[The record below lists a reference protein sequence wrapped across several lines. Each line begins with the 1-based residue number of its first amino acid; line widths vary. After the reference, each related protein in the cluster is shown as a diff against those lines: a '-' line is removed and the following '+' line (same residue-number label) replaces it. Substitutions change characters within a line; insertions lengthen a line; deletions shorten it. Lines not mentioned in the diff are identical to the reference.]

1 MTFAAYLVAF
11 AVDLWVTLHG
21 VAPGRHRRG
30 EIEATAAEVADTT
43 DAEPLEAL
51 ELLGI
56 AAWESG
62 YDASARGRAGER
74 GRWQVMPPASSY
86 GAREA
91 LSRLRRQGIA
101 GFMGFTRCGEL
112 CDAMAERRTLPA
124 KVYLWSHDPPSR
136 ARPELA
142 TVGP

>member
-1 MTFAAYLVAF
+1 MTFEAYLVAF

-21 VAPGRHRRG
+21 IAPGRHRRG
-30 EIEATAAEVADTT
+30 EIEATAAEVAST
-43 DAEPLEAL
+43 DAGPLEAL

-74 GRWQVMPPASSY
+74 GRWQVMPPARSY
-86 GAREA
+86 GAGEA

-112 CDAMAERRTLPA
+112 CEAMAERRTLPA
-124 KVYLWSHDPPSR
+124 KVYFWSHEPPSR
-136 ARPELA
+136 GRVELA
-142 TVGP
+142 TVVP